1 MKRRQK
7 MVKNTTGNNGSGD
20 GKLKALEGAISQ
32 IEKRFGKGSIFRLG
46 ETNYQTTVEV
56 IPSGSLSLDL
66 ALGAGGIPRGRATE
80 IFGSESSG
88 KTTLAYHVVAEAQ
101 KLGGTAVYIDVE
113 HAVDLEY
120 AARCGVK
127 IKDLLISQPG
137 CAEEALE
144 ITEAV
149 VRSSAVD
156 VVVIDSVAALAPR
169 AEIEGEMGEAHMGL
183 QARLMSQALRK
194 LSAATGRSKT
204 AVIFINQ
211 LRQTIGSTYGNPE
224 ITPGGRALKFYASV
238 RIELKLG
245 ERIEEGS
252 TTVGRSVK
260 ARVVKN
266 KVAPPFREAR
276 FDIMF
281 GEGISKE
288 GELIDLGTGLG
299 IIDKKGHWYQWGG
312 NMLANGREAAKK
324 FLKEHQ
330 EIGKEIENLI
340 RRRITGTPQDAEAK
354 SGPGSAV
361 AIPGHMKDDHQ
372 GSNQVVGTVRLFGDE
387 SLDQN

>member
-1 MKRRQK
+1 
-7 MVKNTTGNNGSGD
+7 MVKSHIDNNGSSG
-20 GKLKALEGAISQ
+20 GKLKALEAAVSE

-46 ETNYQTTVEV
+46 ETNYQMTVDV
-56 IPSGSLSLDL
+56 IPTGSLSLDL
-66 ALGAGGIPRGRATE
+66 ALGVGGIPRGRPTE

-88 KTTLAYHVVAEAQ
+88 KTTLAYHIVAEAQ

-113 HAVDLEY
+113 HAVDADY
-120 AARCGVK
+120 AARCGVN
-127 IKDLLISQPG
+127 INDLIISQPG

-144 ITEAV
+144 VTETL
-149 VRSSAVD
+149 VRSNAVD
-156 VVVIDSVAALAPR
+156 VVVVDSVAALSPR
-169 AEIEGEMGEAHMGL
+169 AEIEGDMGEACIGL

-194 LSAATGRSKT
+194 LCGVTSRTKT
-204 AVIFINQ
+204 AVVFINQ
-211 LRQTIGSTYGNPE
+211 VRQMIAPTYGNPL
-224 ITPGGRALKFYASV
+224 ITPGGKALKFYASV
-238 RIELKLG
+238 RIELKHG

-252 TTVGRSVK
+252 TTVGCSVK

-266 KVAPPFREAR
+266 KVAPPFREAS
-276 FDIMF
+276 FDIIF

-299 IIDKKGHWYQWGG
+299 IIDKKGHWYQWSGK
-312 NMLANGREAAKK
+312 MLGNGREAAKK

-354 SGPGSAV
+354 SGPGSNV
-361 AIPGHMKDDHQ
+361 AIPSHIKDDHHD
-372 GSNQVVGTVRLFGDE
+372 SNEVVSTVRLFGDE
-387 SLDQN
+387 SLDRN